1 MGRRIRKLRKEAG
14 MTQERLAEAAE
25 IGRVTLVRIE
35 SGEQSPRFET
45 LSALADALQ
54 RPTTELLMDDHE

>member
-1 MGRRIRKLRKEAG
+1 

-45 LSALADALQ
+45 LSALADALR